1 MKRAPPPSKK
11 QHSKKKKKR
20 RKNKPPSLAPPVMTS
35 RRRARKVTTSF
46 HRLTHEIDRVR
57 SDTTLDETTKTAM
70 LKDLEQQLE
79 DTGGRNAYQ
88 EASVV
93 NTSMF
98 STSKYVTSVL
108 TRLGVRRSSGE
119 ALPTLLEVGA
129 INCQLVT
136 NKWLKVDAIDI
147 NSRHPKI
154 QQINFFDYP
163 IVENKYNVIVCS
175 MVINCIPTPLARGQL
190 LMDCRRH
197 LTVGGHYFIMLP
209 LLCLNSTPHV
219 AGKEQFRRGIES
231 LGFKFVEEKITSKV
245 ALFCFEKMNDNEK
258 RLKRSQL
265 IFANPPR
272 VVVRHNK
279 RKKFVSDF
287 AVSVPDMEEVEV
299 EEEEG
304 KE

>member
-136 NKWLKVDAIDI
+136 NKWLKV
-147 NSRHPKI
+147 
-154 QQINFFDYP
+154 
-163 IVENKYNVIVCS
+163 
-175 MVINCIPTPLARGQL
+175 
-190 LMDCRRH
+190 
-197 LTVGGHYFIMLP
+197 
-209 LLCLNSTPHV
+209 
-219 AGKEQFRRGIES
+219 
-231 LGFKFVEEKITSKV
+231 
-245 ALFCFEKMNDNEK
+245 
-258 RLKRSQL
+258 
-265 IFANPPR
+265 
-272 VVVRHNK
+272 VR
-279 RKKFVSDF
+279 
-287 AVSVPDMEEVEV
+287 
-299 EEEEG
+299 
-304 KE
+304 